1 MRSVLALFFLAV
13 ATNHSPPRQGQGS
26 STQNSRITP
35 VVVLDQFN
43 VHRERAGVAKVKLL
57 EALSKGC
64 DLHALYLAKNNR
76 KGLDAHDESTDEIGY
91 TKEGAEAGK
100 RAVICA
106 FSSGGDPREA
116 VDSLMGMPYH
126 RIKMLDPDLSSVGIG
141 WAYRANGEAP
151 FVMDVGTMDHT
162 AKAKSY
168 PVLYPVPDQKEI
180 PLEFGLGRGELPNP
194 VPVEA
199 ATPGYPI
206 TLQFDYGG
214 WRPLETEA
222 HLYVDG
228 KEVPCWV
235 SSPQKPAREDIPQP
249 LWVGLI
255 PKEKL
260 RPETTYT
267 VKFACKQAGRENTPP
282 YSKEWSF
289 TTRKSPP

>member
-1 MRSVLALFFLAV
+1 MRSVLALFFLAW
-13 ATNHSPPRQGQGS
+13 ATSHSPPCEGLGS
-26 STQNSRITP
+26 STQQSRITP
-35 VVVLDQFN
+35 EAVLNHLN
-43 VHRERAGVAKVKLL
+43 VHRERAGVTKVRLL
-57 EALSKGC
+57 EGLSRGC

-76 KGLDAHDESTDEIGY
+76 KGLNAHEESTDEIGY

-106 FSSGGDPREA
+106 FPSGGEPREA

-126 RIKMLDPDLSSVGIG
+126 RVKMLDPDLSSVGIG
-141 WAYRANGEAP
+141 WAYRANGEAL
-151 FVMDVGTMDHT
+151 FVMDVSTTDHT
-162 AKAKSY
+162 AKSKTY

-194 VPVEA
+194 VPVEG

-222 HLYVDG
+222 RLYVG
-228 KEVPCWV
+228 EKEVPCWV
-235 SSPQKPAREDIPQP
+235 SSPQKPAREDLPQP

-260 RPETTYT
+260 RVETTYT
-267 VKFACKQAGRENTPP
+267 VKFHCKQAGRENTPA

-289 TTRKSPP
+289 TTWKSPP